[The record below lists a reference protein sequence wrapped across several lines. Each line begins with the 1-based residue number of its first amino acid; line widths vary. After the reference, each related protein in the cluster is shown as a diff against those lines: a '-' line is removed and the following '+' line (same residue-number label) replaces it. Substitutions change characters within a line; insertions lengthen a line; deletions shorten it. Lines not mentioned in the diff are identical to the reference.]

1 MKGFYTSNFSIPASL
16 VLSCKYKPIH
26 PRVDSRGPNAEIR
39 PTHDQT
45 EPISSFQ
52 MLVQRIQE
60 KINMHVKKL
69 PSTYFGSFEQR
80 MEQQDRKGHGQHLG
94 CQWRAVGSRRGR
106 TRSQWQWPLGLRGN
120 GQHSDRHR
128 RAHLG
133 HRQRPAWVRG
143 CAGYR

>member
-1 MKGFYTSNFSIPASL
+1 MKGFYTSIFSIPASL

-26 PRVDSRGPNAEIR
+26 PRVDSRGSNAEIR

-80 MEQQDRKGHGQHLG
+80 MEQQAKLAIEWLYSPVQKQGEIIP
-94 CQWRAVGSRRGR
+94 
-106 TRSQWQWPLGLRGN
+106 T
-120 GQHSDRHR
+120 
-128 RAHLG
+128 
-133 HRQRPAWVRG
+133 
-143 CAGYR
+143 